1 MWRLSVATPVP
12 WLVLS
17 TEDSAPVGSPPVPL
31 CWKGVCQEMEDR
43 VLWSYSGDFGDIQ
56 PRELRLEDPC
66 VTVGVVT
73 GECLSGT
80 RYTYQQPSRVTQL
93 KMELSYNLGPWTL
106 SLIIN

>member
-1 MWRLSVATPVP
+1 MKTLATPVP

-17 TEDSAPVGSPPVPL
+17 TEYSAPVGSPPVPL
-31 CWKGVCQEMEDR
+31 CWKGVCQEMED
-43 VLWSYSGDFGDIQ
+43 SGDFGDLQ

-93 KMELSYNLGPWTL
+93 KMELSYNLGPGTL